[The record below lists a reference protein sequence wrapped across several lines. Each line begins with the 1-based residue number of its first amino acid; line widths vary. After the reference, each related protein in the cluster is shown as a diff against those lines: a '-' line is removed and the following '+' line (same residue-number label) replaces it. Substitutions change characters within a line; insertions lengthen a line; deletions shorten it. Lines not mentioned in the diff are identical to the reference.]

1 MRSLSDRL
9 MSRSRPEGTG
19 LGILFSTRREIGHLA
34 ESNSRQATV
43 VPRELEGCGHGDN
56 ARDKEL
62 GPGALGVGFMASPD
76 PSRETSL
83 VGHSQV
89 TETSLG
95 VGQGQ

>member
-1 MRSLSDRL
+1 MRSLSDHL
-9 MSRSRPEGTG
+9 MSRPRPEGTG

-34 ESNSRQATV
+34 ESNSRQVTV
-43 VPRELEGCGHGDN
+43 VPRELEGWGHGDN

-76 PSRETSL
+76 PSRETCL

>member
-1 MRSLSDRL
+1 MKSLCNRL
-9 MSRSRPEGTG
+9 MSRPQPEGTG
-19 LGILFSTRREIGHLA
+19 LGIFFTRREIDHLA

-43 VPRELEGCGHGDN
+43 VPRELEGWGHRDN

-95 VGQGQ
+95 VGQGP